1 MTTGRINTGA
11 IEMFYDLTG
20 PEAAPVV
27 CLNHCFGADHRY
39 WDPHMVAFQGFRV
52 LRYDTRGHG
61 ESDAPPGPYTL
72 SMISSDIVGLLDAL
86 GLGRVHFCGVSMGGM
101 IAQTLALEHP
111 AHLASLMLVNT
122 TCEYTEAQR
131 LLWRERADLALREGI
146 EAVHAVLMD
155 RWFTQDAADRQIPGY
170 RYMAETFHRFK
181 PSSFDS
187 VIEAMRG
194 LDTATRLPSI
204 TVPTMVV
211 ATPDDPGAPT
221 AVSRKMAAAI
231 EGTVLHWLEPA
242 RHLATLEHPDQFNA
256 LARGFL
262 GRVTERASCGT

>member
-1 MTTGRINTGA
+1 MATGRINTGA
-11 IEMFYDLTG
+11 IEMFYDQSG
-20 PEAAPVV
+20 PEDAPVV

-39 WDPHMVAFQGFRV
+39 WDHHLAAFGGFRV

-61 ESDAPPGPYTL
+61 QSDAPAGHYSL
-72 SMISSDIVGLLDAL
+72 SMIASDIAGLLDAL
-86 GLGRVHFCGVSMGGM
+86 KIDRVHFCGVSMGGM

-111 AHLASLMLVNT
+111 DRLVSLMLVNT
-122 TCEYTEAQR
+122 TCEYTDAQR
-131 LLWRERADLALREGI
+131 VLWRDRADMALSDGI

-155 RWFTQDAADRQIPGY
+155 RWFTQDAAASRLPGY
-170 RYMAETFHRFK
+170 VYMEETFRRFK

-194 LDTATRLPSI
+194 LDTVARLPGI
-204 TVPTMVV
+204 NVPTMVV

-221 AVSRKMAAAI
+221 EVSKKMAAAI
-231 EGTVLHWLEPA
+231 PGAELHWLEPA
-242 RHLATLEHPDQFNA
+242 RHLATLEHPERFNA

-262 GRVTERASCGT
+262 ARVG

>member
-1 MTTGRINTGA
+1 MATGRINTGE
-11 IEMFYDLTG
+11 IEMFYDLSG
-20 PEAAPVV
+20 PAGAPVV

-39 WDPHMVAFQGFRV
+39 WDPHMVAFQRFRV

-72 SMISSDIVGLLDAL
+72 SMIAADIVGLLDAL
-86 GLGRVHFCGVSMGGM
+86 GIDKAHFCGVSMGGM
-101 IAQTLALEHP
+101 IAQTLALEH
-111 AHLASLMLVNT
+111 AQRLASLMLVNT

-131 LLWRERADLALREGI
+131 LLWRERADLALRDGI

-155 RWFTQDAADRQIPGY
+155 RWFTADAADRQIPGY
-170 RYMAETFHRFK
+170 VYMAETFRRFK
-181 PSSFDS
+181 PTSFDS

-194 LDTATRLPSI
+194 LDTAARLPGI
-204 TVPTMVV
+204 TVPTMVI

-221 AVSRKMAAAI
+221 ETSRKMAAAI
-231 EGTVLHWLEPA
+231 PGAELHWLEPA
-242 RHLATLEHPDQFNA
+242 RHLATLEHPERFNE

-262 GRVTERASCGT
+262 RKVR